1 MPYASFKTYSR
12 FKNMRKWCIVIIYK
26 HTLVVLIFGGNML
39 YIDLGKK
46 IKEERVIKGYTQEE
60 LGEKIDSTGS
70 YIGQIERGER
80 NASMSKIILIA
91 EALNVSID
99 YLTGNIMCESAECI
113 DSKIIAELK
122 DVTNKQKEMMMEIIK
137 IIKKYK

>member
-1 MPYASFKTYSR
+1 MYSYNIQIYAVGV
-12 FKNMRKWCIVIIYK
+12 NV
-26 HTLVVLIFGGNML
+26 GGYMM
-39 YIDLGKK
+39 YTDLGRK
-46 IKEERVIKGYTQEE
+46 IKEERIERGYTQEE
-60 LGEKIDSTGS
+60 LGEKIDSTGA

-99 YLTGNIMCESAECI
+99 YLTGNFYLNNAEMLDI
-113 DSKIIAELK
+113 KFIEELK
-122 DVTNKQKEMMMEIIK
+122 DATNRQKEMIIDIIK

>member
-1 MPYASFKTYSR
+1 MK
-12 FKNMRKWCIVIIYK
+12 
-26 HTLVVLIFGGNML
+26 

-46 IKEERVIKGYTQEE
+46 IKEERIEKGYTQEE
-60 LGEKIDSTGS
+60 LGERIDSTGA

-80 NASMSKIILIA
+80 NASMEKIVLIA

-99 YLTGNIMCESAECI
+99 YLTGNFYYEEKGNI
-113 DSKIIAELK
+113 DVKIVDELR
-122 DVTNKQKEMMMEIIK
+122 DATNKQKEMMMDIIK

>member
-1 MPYASFKTYSR
+1 MK
-12 FKNMRKWCIVIIYK
+12 
-26 HTLVVLIFGGNML
+26 

-46 IKEERVIKGYTQEE
+46 IKEERIEKGYTQEE
-60 LGEKIDSTGS
+60 LGEKIDSTGA

-80 NASMSKIILIA
+80 NASMAKVVLIA

-99 YLTGNIMCESAECI
+99 YLTGNFCYEETGYI
-113 DSKIIAELK
+113 DGKIVDELK
-122 DVTNKQKEMMMEIIK
+122 DATNKQKEMMMDIIK

>member
-1 MPYASFKTYSR
+1 M
-12 FKNMRKWCIVIIYK
+12 I
-26 HTLVVLIFGGNML
+26 

-46 IKEERVIKGYTQEE
+46 IREERIEQGYTQEE
-60 LGEKIDSTGS
+60 LGEKIDTTGA

-99 YLTGNIMCESAECI
+99 YLTGNFYYKESENI
-113 DSKIIAELK
+113 DVKIVEELK
-122 DVTNKQKEMMMEIIK
+122 DATNKQKEMMIDIIK